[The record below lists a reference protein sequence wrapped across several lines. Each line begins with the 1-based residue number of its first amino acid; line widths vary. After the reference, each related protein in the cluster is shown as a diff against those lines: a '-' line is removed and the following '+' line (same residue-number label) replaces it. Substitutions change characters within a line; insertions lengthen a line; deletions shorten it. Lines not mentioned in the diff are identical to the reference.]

1 MTLYIDI
8 QNKKLVQSLT
18 SDRSVQTPAFM
29 QGDNEPLILHLLEA
43 GVENLYQEKAL
54 DPTTDFLRVAI
65 ARFSGYP
72 KSLTYVSGYAVNPD
86 GGAEILLPLNTVN
99 IENALQDN
107 EAISAY
113 LEVEYSNT
121 DGRIITV
128 LQTPCRVKNDLVDN
142 APAVELQDQFYDKV
156 YTDEIFSKNSANL
169 SDLADMASS
178 RSNLGVYSKT
188 ESDTAEALNLKKAS
202 NLSDLADIAM
212 ARSNLQVRSIVESD
226 AEYLTRLAD
235 FADLHDKAACR
246 DNLEVP
252 HKSKLS
258 PLERSGILSD
268 YGLYTIGNY
277 GQGIGDEFAYS
288 PEKMT
293 FITTYLPHTAS
304 SVNLFSP
311 QYADYGCFYPTISD
325 NGTKFSLG
333 TKYTYDSESGES
345 NVEEVLLPISNPIK
359 YGDIVALTMDSRA
372 VKLYKNF
379 ELVASGNIPEDFSI
393 NNPSVILSWK
403 GLKKNMLYSNS
414 LLLPLTSK
422 EGTTSKLNYSIEDFV
437 SGLYPPTGLLKSH
450 FTQAQVSFSSNYTNS
465 GYSAKGTG
473 GASIGGKSNALKIT
487 PSVTSYNATHDYYL
501 RSGGFMQ
508 AGTRYRIKFNIY
520 IPSGNPNVSKVQL
533 KIGSFTPSSFGTII
547 SKTDSIDKSGYI
559 LPKDEWQSVD
569 ITLLSR
575 FTGRPTLCMYK
586 GNSSYYRLEAET
598 TDAIYLRDLYLY
610 GLEGIEGFFYG
621 SANSGVW
628 KNFGCSFV
636 DINASG
642 VYSLPT
648 DGASTYVKHFDVSSF
663 SNGITEYFEN
673 FPSGFEISQIVLRFN
688 TAIADT
694 SNVEDEYMKNV
705 FRISLGGGYI
715 CEEQIPAVATNTPYN
730 IYPKNG
736 AVSGF
741 SYVEVPS
748 MYACPCGGSID
759 LIFTKVN

>member
-43 GVENLYQEKAL
+43 GSETLYQEKTL

-72 KSLTYVSGYAVNPD
+72 KSLTYASGYTINPN
-86 GGAEILLPLNTVN
+86 GGAEILLPLNTTN

-107 EAISAY
+107 ESISAY

-121 DGRIITV
+121 DGKIITV
-128 LQTPCRVKNDLVDN
+128 LQTACRVKNDLVGN

-156 YTDEIFSKNSANL
+156 YTDEIFSKKSANL
-169 SDLADMASS
+169 SDLT
-178 RSNLGVYSKT
+178 N
-188 ESDTAEALNLKKAS
+188 
-202 NLSDLADIAM
+202 IAT
-212 ARSNLQVRSIVESD
+212 ARSNLQVRSIAESD

-258 PLERSGILSD
+258 PLERAGILSD
-268 YGLYTIGNY
+268 YGLYAIGNY
-277 GQGIGDEFAYS
+277 GQGIGDEFTNS
-288 PEKMT
+288 PEKIT
-293 FITTYLPHTAS
+293 FITTYLPQTAS

-311 QYADYGCFYPTISD
+311 QYADYGFFYPTISD

-345 NVEEVLLPISNPIK
+345 NIEEVLLPISNPIE
-359 YGDIVALTMDSRA
+359 YGDIVALTVDSRA

-414 LLLPLTSK
+414 ILLPLTSK
-422 EGTTSKLNYSIEDFV
+422 EGITAKLNYSIEDFV
-437 SGLYPPTGLLKSH
+437 NGLYPPTGFFKSR
-450 FTQAQVSFSSNYTNS
+450 FTQAEVSFSSNYANS
-465 GYSAKGTG
+465 GYNAKGTG
-473 GASIGGKSNALKIT
+473 GANIGGKSGALKIT

-508 AGTRYRIKFNIY
+508 TGTRYRIKFNIY
-520 IPSGNPNVSKVQL
+520 IPTGNPNVSKVQL
-533 KIGSFTPSSFGTII
+533 KIGSYAPSSFGTVI
-547 SKTDSIDKSGYI
+547 SKTNNVDNSGYI

-586 GNSSYYRLEAET
+586 GTSAYFKLEEET

-628 KNFGCSFV
+628 KNLGCSSS

-648 DGASTYVKHFDVSSF
+648 DGAGTYVKHFDISSF
-663 SNGITEYFEN
+663 SNGISEYFEN

-694 SNVEDEYMKNV
+694 SAAEDEMMKNI

-715 CEEQIPAVATNTPYN
+715 CEEQIPAVAANTPYN

-741 SYVEVPS
+741 SYVEIPS

>member
-1 MTLYIDI
+1 
-8 QNKKLVQSLT
+8 
-18 SDRSVQTPAFM
+18 
-29 QGDNEPLILHLLEA
+29 
-43 GVENLYQEKAL
+43 
-54 DPTTDFLRVAI
+54 
-65 ARFSGYP
+65 
-72 KSLTYVSGYAVNPD
+72 
-86 GGAEILLPLNTVN
+86 
-99 IENALQDN
+99 
-107 EAISAY
+107 
-113 LEVEYSNT
+113 
-121 DGRIITV
+121 
-128 LQTPCRVKNDLVDN
+128 
-142 APAVELQDQFYDKV
+142 
-156 YTDEIFSKNSANL
+156 
-169 SDLADMASS
+169 
-178 RSNLGVYSKT
+178 
-188 ESDTAEALNLKKAS
+188 
-202 NLSDLADIAM
+202 
-212 ARSNLQVRSIVESD
+212 
-226 AEYLTRLAD
+226 
-235 FADLHDKAACR
+235 
-246 DNLEVP
+246 
-252 HKSKLS
+252 
-258 PLERSGILSD
+258 
-268 YGLYTIGNY
+268 
-277 GQGIGDEFAYS
+277 
-288 PEKMT
+288 
-293 FITTYLPHTAS
+293 
-304 SVNLFSP
+304 
-311 QYADYGCFYPTISD
+311 
-325 NGTKFSLG
+325 
-333 TKYTYDSESGES
+333 
-345 NVEEVLLPISNPIK
+345 
-359 YGDIVALTMDSRA
+359 
-372 VKLYKNF
+372 
-379 ELVASGNIPEDFSI
+379 
-393 NNPSVILSWK
+393 
-403 GLKKNMLYSNS
+403 
-414 LLLPLTSK
+414 
-422 EGTTSKLNYSIEDFV
+422 
-437 SGLYPPTGLLKSH
+437 
-450 FTQAQVSFSSNYTNS
+450 
-465 GYSAKGTG
+465 
-473 GASIGGKSNALKIT
+473 
-487 PSVTSYNATHDYYL
+487 
-501 RSGGFMQ
+501 MQ

>member
-43 GVENLYQEKAL
+43 GSETLYQEKTL

-72 KSLTYVSGYAVNPD
+72 KSLTYASGYTANPN

-121 DGRIITV
+121 DGRVITV

-142 APAVELQDQFYDKV
+142 TPAVELQDQFYDKV
-156 YTDEIFSKNSANL
+156 YTDEIFSKKSANL
-169 SDLADMASS
+169 SDLADKATS
-178 RSNLGVYSKT
+178 RSNLGVYSKA
-188 ESDTAEALNLKKAS
+188 ESDSHEALNLKKAS
-202 NLSDLADIAM
+202 NLSDLADIAT
-212 ARSNLQVRSIVESD
+212 ARTNLQVRSITESD
-226 AEYLTRLAD
+226 AEYLSRSAD

-258 PLERSGILSD
+258 PLGRAGILSD
-268 YGLYTIGNY
+268 YGLYIIGNY
-277 GQGIGDEFAYS
+277 GQGIGDEFTNS
-288 PEKMT
+288 PEKIT
-293 FITTYLPHTAS
+293 FITSYLPYTAS

-311 QYADYGCFYPTISD
+311 QYADYGYFYPTISD

-345 NVEEVLLPISNPIK
+345 NVEEVLLPISNPIE
-359 YGDIVALTMDSRA
+359 YGDIVALTVDSRA
-372 VKLYKNF
+372 VKLYKNL

-437 SGLYPPTGLLKSH
+437 NELYPPTGLLKSH
-450 FTQAQVSFSSNYTNS
+450 FTQAQVSFSANYTNS
-465 GYSAKGTG
+465 GYNAKGTG
-473 GASIGGKSNALKIT
+473 GANIGGKSNALKIT

-508 AGTRYRIKFNIY
+508 TGTRYRIKFNIY
-520 IPSGNPNVSKVQL
+520 VPTANPNVSKVQL
-533 KIGSFTPSSFGTII
+533 KIGSYALSSFGTVI
-547 SKTDSIDKSGYI
+547 SKTDSIDNSGYI
-559 LPKDEWQSVD
+559 LPKDEWQNVE
-569 ITLLSR
+569 ITLLSKL
-575 FTGRPTLCMYK
+575 TGRPTLCMYK
-586 GNSSYYRLEAET
+586 GTSAYYKLEAET

-628 KNFGCSFV
+628 KNLGCSSI

-648 DGASTYVKHFDVSSF
+648 DGASTYIKHFDVSSF

-694 SNVEDEYMKNV
+694 STAEDEMMKNI

-715 CEEQIPAVATNTPYN
+715 CEEQIPAVAANTPYN

-741 SYVEVPS
+741 SYIEVPS
-748 MYACPCGGSID
+748 MYACSCGGSID

>member
-18 SDRSVQTPAFM
+18 SDRSVPTPAFM

-43 GVENLYQEKAL
+43 GSENLYQEKTL

-72 KSLTYVSGYAVNPD
+72 KSLTYASGYTVNPNC
-86 GGAEILLPLNTVN
+86 GAEILLPLNTVN

-107 EAISAY
+107 ESISAY

-121 DGRIITV
+121 DGRVITV

-156 YTDEIFSKNSANL
+156 YVDEVFSKKSANL
-169 SDLADMASS
+169 SDLTDKATS
-178 RSNLGVYSKT
+178 RSNLGVYSKA

-202 NLSDLADIAM
+202 NLSDLADIAT

-258 PLERSGILSD
+258 PLGRSGILSD

-311 QYADYGCFYPTISD
+311 QYADYGFFYPTISD

-345 NVEEVLLPISNPIK
+345 NVEEVLLPISNPIA

-379 ELVASGNIPEDFSI
+379 EIVASGNIPEDFSI

-414 LLLPLTSK
+414 ILLPLTSK

-437 SGLYPPTGLLKSH
+437 NGLYPPTGLLKSH
-450 FTQAQVSFSSNYTNS
+450 FTQAQVSFSANYTNS
-465 GYSAKGTG
+465 GYNAKGTG
-473 GASIGGKSNALKIT
+473 GASIGGKSGALKIT
-487 PSVTSYNATHDYYL
+487 PSVTSYNGTHDYYL
-501 RSGGFMQ
+501 RNGSFMQ
-508 AGTRYRIKFNIY
+508 TGTRYRIKFNIY
-520 IPSGNPNVSKVQL
+520 IPTGNPNVSKVQL

-547 SKTDSIDKSGYI
+547 SKTDSIDNSGYI

-569 ITLLSR
+569 ITLLSK
-575 FTGRPTLCMYK
+575 FIGRPTLCMYK
-586 GNSSYYRLEAET
+586 GTSAYYKLEAET

-648 DGASTYVKHFDVSSF
+648 DGVSTYVKHFDVSSF

-705 FRISLGGGYI
+705 FRISLGSGYI
-715 CEEQIPAVATNTPYN
+715 CEEQIPAVAANTPYN
-730 IYPKNG
+730 IYPKKG